1 MHDRPNHGSAPGS
14 VLHALIREP
23 LFHFFVLGALIF
35 AAYAWLAPQTAQVA
49 AERDQVVVTPGRVQQ
64 LVHVFQRTWKRRPNA
79 DEFSRLIE
87 SYLQEEIYYR
97 EAVKRG
103 LDKDDTLVRRRMQ
116 QKMRFLSEPNEAELQ
131 PTDAELE
138 AYLKANR
145 AAFRTEPRI
154 AFEQVFLRADADRQ
168 TAGARAR
175 KLLADLEQASADID
189 PASLGDRTLLEP
201 RYPLNP
207 VSGIAR
213 SFGPDFADALSA
225 LPRKEWTGPVRSPFG
240 LHLVRITAYQPGRDP
255 PLSEIRDQ
263 VLKKWRAKKREDFI
277 AAEYDRMRARYDVVL
292 PFKPEDLPRKVSQ
305 K

>member
-1 MHDRPNHGSAPGS
+1 MHDRPNHGRVPGS

-35 AAYAWLAPQTAQVA
+35 AAYGWFAPQTAQVA
-49 AERDQVVVTPGRVQQ
+49 AERDQIVVTPGRVQQ

-87 SYLQEEIYYR
+87 SYVQEEIYYR

-116 QKMRFLSEPNEAELQ
+116 QKMRFLSEPSEEELQPSEAELQ
-131 PTDAELE
+131 SYLE
-138 AYLKANR
+138 ANR
-145 AAFRTEPRI
+145 AAFRSEPEI
-154 AFEQVFLRADADRQ
+154 AFAQVFVRSNAVDASERAQ
-168 TAGARAR
+168 S
-175 KLLADLEQASADID
+175 LLARLHAGPSDLD
-189 PASLGDRTLLEP
+189 PASLGDQTLLDH
-201 RYPLNP
+201 RYPLTQL
-207 VSGIAR
+207 SGIAR
-213 SFGPDFADALSA
+213 NFGPDFADALSA

-277 AAEYDRMRARYDVVL
+277 AAEYEQMRARYDVVL
-292 PFKPEDLPRKVSQ
+292 PFKPQDLPRKVSQ
-305 K
+305 R